1 MCLEGGIVGKLRGV
15 KGKAL
20 LTTVLVPGLTFGGA
34 GAAIA
39 QEGSSGG
46 SQGSSSRDAEG
57 RSDQKSEGASS
68 KTQGSSGNAVG
79 SSGGAPRVEKGDHDP
94 FYDTVSVSGKNPG
107 DVVKT
112 QQAPYGRIFGGL
124 DYKLPS
130 TVQKIMYTSTTQK
143 GEKVPVTGYVVEPT
157 VAWKGK
163 GPRPTVVVGRGTVG
177 QGDQCAPSR
186 NWPLDK
192 QPDPI
197 ASQRAVALEG
207 LYEWVFANQGVRV
220 VVTDY
225 VGMGTDGVHTYMNR
239 LDQAHAMIDAAR
251 AARNVAKESGEKFG
265 KVAFYGHSQGGG
277 ASAAAIE
284 VVGEYAPD
292 LEPAGAYA
300 SAPPADLDA
309 VQRNIDGS
317 DLVGAIGFTIN
328 GLLARYP
335 ELEADL
341 EAHLNEK
348 GKAAI
353 EDLKTM
359 CTNEITEKYGHQ
371 KTSMWTKDGRS
382 LDELLKSMPKARA
395 AMEDQRIGKSKP
407 AAPVMIVSGR
417 HDLNVEYQQAK
428 DLAAKWCSKG
438 SPVVY
443 RDDYM
448 AKIGDYNHFVQ
459 AISGAEFG
467 IPFVLDRFNGV
478 PVNGSCQIPD
488 KPNPVGSA
496 QGSAE
501 GSANLSSVA
510 IGSSRLGSS

>member
-1 MCLEGGIVGKLRGV
+1 MQTERWKMNKILGRRNR
-15 KGKAL
+15 AL
-20 LTTVLVPGLTFGGA
+20 LTAVMVPGLAFAGMGIAGAQEASGGA
-34 GAAIA
+34 QGAKGSAGGV
-39 QEGSSGG
+39 EGSG
-46 SQGSSSRDAEG
+46 
-57 RSDQKSEGASS
+57 
-68 KTQGSSGNAVG
+68 
-79 SSGGAPRVEKGDHDP
+79 GGAPRVEKGDHDP
-94 FYDTVSVSGKNPG
+94 FYDLVDVSAKKPG
-107 DVVKT
+107 DVVKN
-112 QQAPYGRIFGGL
+112 QSAPYGRIFGEL
-124 DYKLPS
+124 DYKLPR
-130 TVQKIMYTSTTQK
+130 TVEKIMYTSTTQT
-143 GEKVPVTGYVVEPT
+143 GEKVPVTGYVVEPA
-157 VAWKGK
+157 VPWKGK

-197 ASQRAVALEG
+197 ASERALALEG

-225 VGMGTDGVHTYMNR
+225 VGMGTEGVHTYMNR

-251 AARNVAKESGEKFG
+251 ATRNLVREKGQDFG
-265 KVAFYGHSQGGG
+265 QMAFYGHSQGGG

-284 VVGEYAPD
+284 TVGEYAPD
-292 LEPAGAYA
+292 LDAAGAYA
-300 SAPPADLDA
+300 SAPPADLNA

-328 GLLARYP
+328 GLLERYP
-335 ELEADL
+335 ELQADL
-341 EAHLNEK
+341 EANLNEK
-348 GKAAI
+348 GRTAL

-359 CTNEITEKYGHQ
+359 CTNEITDKYGHQ
-371 KTSMWTKDGRS
+371 TTSMWTKDGRS
-382 LDELLKSMPKARA
+382 LDELLKTMPKAQA

-417 HDLNVEYQQAK
+417 HDLNVEYPQAK
-428 DLAAKWCSKG
+428 DLATKWCSQG

-443 RDDYM
+443 RDDFM
-448 AKIGDYNHFVQ
+448 PKIGNYNHFAQ
-459 AISGAEFG
+459 AITGAEFG
-467 IPFVLDRFNGV
+467 IPFILDRFNGV
-478 PVNGSCQIPD
+478 PVKGACHIPD
-488 KPNPVGSA
+488 KANPIGSA